1 MTLSRIHFGLILA
14 ATCALAG
21 GAVWE
26 ARDTAK
32 WRAEATRQ
40 QLRAST
46 QVAALE
52 QDVAKETQRVA
63 AAEARVAALLQAAK
77 QPAVARTPAP
87 AEADIPLDTAAAVKE
102 VLARGKELVSQ
113 GKPRDAIDEY
123 VRLYLELQAIR
134 PGSSECQ
141 SLMSALKSL
150 SRSNPEARVA
160 LTGLRDAALQQRLAQ
175 PARSELAFEIALLN
189 RHLDEG
195 HQTIALYDTLA
206 PSDRTRDSLA
216 SIAREAFIAARRYS
230 DALRGKSYG
239 RMLSE
244 FDAGR
249 AAIDRMPSE
258 RQTQVRNSVVD
269 GTLANIEVLTGAGMD
284 AEAGSLTEKLL
295 AFDATE
301 ATRSALQQRVDRA
314 RSAQR

>member
-1 MTLSRIHFGLILA
+1 
-14 ATCALAG
+14 
-21 GAVWE
+21 
-26 ARDTAK
+26 
-32 WRAEATRQ
+32 
-40 QLRAST
+40 
-46 QVAALE
+46 VAALE

-63 AAEARVAALLQAAK
+63 AAEARVASLLHAAK
-77 QPAVARTPAP
+77 QAAVAHAAAP
-87 AEADIPLDTAAAVKE
+87 AETSAPLDTAAAVKV
-102 VLARGKELVSQ
+102 VLARGKELVAQ
-113 GKPRDAIDEY
+113 GRARDAIDDY
-123 VRLYLELQAIR
+123 VRLYRELQAIR

-150 SRSNPEARVA
+150 SRNNPDARTA
-160 LTGLRDAALQQRLAQ
+160 LTGLRDAALQQRLTQ
-175 PARSELAFEIALLN
+175 PARSELAFELALLN

-216 SIAREAFIAARRYS
+216 SIARDSFIAAQRYS
-230 DALRGKSYG
+230 DALKGKSYG

-244 FDAGR
+244 FDAGM
-249 AAIDRMPSE
+249 AAIGRMPSE
-258 RQTQVRNSVVD
+258 RQALVRRSVVD
-269 GTLANIEVLTGAGMD
+269 GTLANIEVLTGAGLA

-295 AFDATE
+295 AFDATA